1 MRYCLYILTL
11 CWITSVMWTHAA
23 EKVTY
28 DDHVFPIFEQAC
40 LNCHNPDKTKGGLD
54 LSSFTGAMKGGSGG
68 KIAEVGDASSKIL
81 TSILRTTGPKMPP
94 EGDALSP
101 AQIAVVKAWIDGGLL
116 ENKNSAARKP
126 SKPKFDASMSANP
139 ATKPEGPPPLPADVL
154 LEPEVITARGAS
166 IRAMAASPWAPLLAV
181 SSQKQVI
188 LVNSDSLELVGVLPF
203 PEGDPVSLAFTPDA
217 RYLIVGGG
225 TPGKSG
231 TTITFD
237 VKTGERILAVG
248 KEFDSILAAD
258 IRPGFDIVATG
269 SPSRLVKLW
278 NTQTGEPLKSIKKHT
293 DWITALDISPDGILL
308 ATGDRNGG
316 VYVWETESGNEF
328 HSLRAHQAGILQAQ
342 FRNDSNLLATASAD
356 GTVRFW
362 EMNGGS
368 EVKKIDAH
376 AGGVSSFSWARDGSF
391 VTTGRDLKAKLWKAD
406 FNLAKEFPALA
417 ALPTAIC
424 VDAEGKRCFVG
435 NVNGNISV
443 FDCAGGQLTATLAN
457 NPPTIASRLVGIE
470 KVIAAHSASLGT
482 AQKSATEAQAK
493 LDEQKKISGAQTA
506 DLEQKK
512 AAVAQSQK
520 LEADSKGKL
529 ETLRQQLVAKR
540 AEADAMRPLQQQA
553 LAALEPAK
561 AAVTAAQQAGA
572 GAPIEAAQTA
582 LKEAENKSAD
592 LTNKLVAADASIAD
606 LAKQEQD
613 AGAALA
619 AATQSA
625 ASAQAAIAPAE
636 ATVKATKDA
645 MAAIQKLAT
654 DSQAELAKQQGAALP
669 LKQYRNHWTAAAI
682 NTRALAAKS
691 QALLMHREYEDQ
703 VAQFQATCLDYEKL
717 SVTMQKAGTER
728 IVLQKNYDEYSKKE
742 PVDAA
747 KLKECETLLVKKVQ
761 EIHDTYAALQKSADE
776 VGDLRQQIDQK
787 SGPRTEQQ
795 SLSMRLKAEYVQ
807 QRDQKIE

>member
-1 MRYCLYILTL
+1 MSRCLNKFFLF
-11 CWITSVMWTHAA
+11 WIAPIVSMKAA

-28 DDHVFPIFEQAC
+28 DDHVFPIFEQSC

-54 LSSFTGAMKGGSGG
+54 LSSFTAVMKGGSGG
-68 KIAEVGDASSKIL
+68 KIAEAGDVSSKIL
-81 TSILRTTGPKMPP
+81 TSILRTADPKMPP

-139 ATKPEGPPPLPADVL
+139 ATKPEGPPPMPADVL
-154 LEPEVITARGAS
+154 LEPVVVTARGAS
-166 IRAMAASPWAPLLAV
+166 IRAIAASPWAPLLAI
-181 SSQKQVI
+181 SSQKQV
-188 LVNSDSLELVGVLPF
+188 LLLNSDSLELVGVLPF
-203 PEGDPVSLAFTPDA
+203 PEGDPVSIAFTPDA

-225 TPGKSG
+225 IPGKSG

-237 VKTGERILAVG
+237 VKSAERILAVG

-278 NTQTGEPLKSIKKHT
+278 NTQTGESIKSIKKHT
-293 DWITALDISPDGILL
+293 DWITSLDISPDGILL

-328 HSLRAHQAGILQAQ
+328 HTLRAHQAGIQQVQ

-376 AGGVSSFSWARDGSF
+376 AGGVTSFSWTRNGSF

-406 FNLAKEFPALA
+406 FNLAKEFPALP

-424 VDAEGKRCFVG
+424 IDAEGKRCFVG

-443 FDCAGGQLTATLAN
+443 FDCAGGQLIATLAN
-457 NPPTIASRLVGIE
+457 NPPTIAARLVEID
-470 KVIAAHSASLGT
+470 KTIAAHPASLVA
-482 AQKSATEAQAK
+482 AQKSATEAQGK
-493 LDEQKKISGAQTA
+493 VEEQKKISAAQNA

-512 AAVAQSQK
+512 AALVQAQKGES
-520 LEADSKGKL
+520 DIKGKL
-529 ETLRQQLVAKR
+529 DAVRQQLTAKR

-561 AAVTAAQQAGA
+561 AALTVAQQAGD
-572 GAPIEAAQTA
+572 GAPIETAQNA
-582 LKEAENKSAD
+582 LKEVENKSAD
-592 LTNKLVAADASIAD
+592 LSNKLAAIDANVAV
-606 LAKQEQD
+606 LAKQEQE
-613 AGAALA
+613 GVAALA
-619 AATQSA
+619 AATQSLA
-625 ASAQAAIAPAE
+625 AVQAAIAPAE
-636 ATVKATKDA
+636 AALKTANDA
-645 MAAIQKLAT
+645 LASIAKSAT
-654 DSQAELAKQQGAALP
+654 DLQTAFTQQQNAALP
-669 LKQYRNHWTAAAI
+669 LKQSRNHWTAAAI
-682 NTRALAAKS
+682 NTRALAEKNQS
-691 QALLMHREYEDQ
+691 VLMHREFEDQ
-703 VAQFQATCLDYEKL
+703 VAQFQSSCLDYEKL
-717 SVTMQKAGTER
+717 SAALQKAGIESNA
-728 IVLQKNYDEYSKKE
+728 LQTNYDEYRSKE
-742 PVDAA
+742 PIDAA
-747 KLKECETLLVKKVQ
+747 KLKECEALIAKNVH
-761 EIHDTYAALQKSADE
+761 EISEIFAALQKSAVE
-776 VGDLRQQIDQK
+776 IGELRQQLDQK
-787 SGPRTEQQ
+787 SAARIVQQ
-795 SLSMRLKAEYVQ
+795 SQSLRLKAEYVK
-807 QRDQKIE
+807 QRDKKIE